1 MRCCP
6 GGVLL
11 VRHTRV
17 SGQMRRPARRAP
29 RQRRGPLAA
38 LELAGGMSLGVI
50 HLGGLSGGV
59 NLEDPAA
66 VARQAWLFGYLR
78 AAAVSPGGSARLIR
92 DIAAG
97 NRPGQDPG

>member
-1 MRCCP
+1 VVFYWC
-6 GGVLL
+6 GTLAL
-11 VRHTRV
+11 VVKCGARHGAHPA
-17 SGQMRRPARRAP
+17 SGA
-29 RQRRGPLAA
+29 GPLAA

-66 VARQAWLFGYLR
+66 VARQDWLFGYLR